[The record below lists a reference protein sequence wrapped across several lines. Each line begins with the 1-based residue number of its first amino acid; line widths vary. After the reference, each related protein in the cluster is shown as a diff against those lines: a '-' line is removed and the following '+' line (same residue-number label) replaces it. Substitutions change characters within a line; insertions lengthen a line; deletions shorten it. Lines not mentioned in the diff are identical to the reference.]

1 MRQQRK
7 ASSFHLWTSRPK
19 GLLCVG
25 CVFFFGCVFSV
36 LCRGVSRFL
45 AFFSLTPTQYHAQ
58 PQANGGGGRPRD
70 LAKWYCTVVRTCC
83 QCGKGKRGD
92 EFATLEPCL
101 ESPRTRRRRF
111 LEQEKSETTTA
122 AEGDGGPSFSP
133 ENSFYSPFLPHSLR
147 VHGRRTTK
155 RRNIV
160 SARGRREEGG
170 KEGGDKRKKNS
181 VESLSFP
188 PPLFRLL
195 PPEAQDRIEAEER
208 GEEVLRKRK
217 EGRADLIDNLT
228 RLSSWPVRRVVAVEQ
243 SLLSFWS
250 SRGVNQA
257 SNPK

>member
-1 MRQQRK
+1 MSRQRKRRRRDAPQIMSCEGECMRQQRK

-58 PQANGGGGRPRD
+58 PQANRGGGRPRD

-147 VHGRRTTK
+147 VHGR
-155 RRNIV
+155 
-160 SARGRREEGG
+160 SDGGRRKGG
-170 KEGGDKRKKNS
+170 T
-181 VESLSFP
+181 L
-188 PPLFRLL
+188 
-195 PPEAQDRIEAEER
+195 
-208 GEEVLRKRK
+208 
-217 EGRADLIDNLT
+217 
-228 RLSSWPVRRVVAVEQ
+228 
-243 SLLSFWS
+243 
-250 SRGVNQA
+250 
-257 SNPK
+257 